1 MTIKDIKFDYPL
13 GSKFEK
19 LGGNLYKI
27 TTDWAVIVRFHNT
40 DIVKK
45 EGGKI
50 ILKCTYYNR
59 TWESFKYESLL
70 QKLLANA
77 KKNKAI
83 NEEEEQDFKK
93 MIENGGE
100 KEKNE
105 FGFLKMFSALNK
117 IENNDL
123 KKRNECD
130 IKMLKATMGEGLDI
144 PANWDDLEEETK
156 RERLDKI
163 MSAI

>member
-1 MTIKDIKFDYPL
+1 LTRSPR
-13 GSKFEK
+13 EK
-19 LGGNLYKI
+19 I
-27 TTDWAVIVRFHNT
+27 AFA
-40 DIVKK
+40 
-45 EGGKI
+45 
-50 ILKCTYYNR
+50 KCTYYNR

-77 KKNKAI
+77 KKDKAI

-105 FGFLKMFSALNK
+105 FGLLKMFSALNK

-130 IKMLKATMGEGLDI
+130 IKILKATMGEGLDI